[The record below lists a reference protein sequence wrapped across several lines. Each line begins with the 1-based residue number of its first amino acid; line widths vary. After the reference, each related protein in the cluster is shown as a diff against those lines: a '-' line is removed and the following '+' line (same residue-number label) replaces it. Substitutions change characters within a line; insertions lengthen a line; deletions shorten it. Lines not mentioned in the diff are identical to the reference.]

1 MESLSY
7 LEIFR
12 QRWRAILVAVV
23 VGVASAALIAFSIPP
38 TYTSTA
44 TLFLTVK
51 DVNATL
57 AERSQFSLA
66 RVNSYTDLVRSS
78 EVLEPVISDLDLD
91 LTVQELRSQVSA
103 TNPNST
109 VNINIAAQASTAAD
123 AARIANAVADS
134 LSRLVS
140 RVEDFG
146 TFSVSLERL
155 IPALPPSAPSA
166 PQKTV
171 ILGLGLI
178 SGLAAGAVL
187 ALILAR
193 FDHRMRQ
200 PSDVRRVTGLPVLAA
215 VPRGHRRARGN
226 SADAESTVDAAY
238 AEAFARITQAN
249 GGAVPRILLLAPA
262 GDAANHAS
270 ISLGVV
276 AAVAATGRQALFV
289 EAHPSSGDDNA
300 LASFA
305 GTTGL
310 AELLNESTTLPEV
323 TRPLD
328 GSEALFVSAGVAE
341 TTEVAADKTLRSVLT
356 RLISRA
362 DVVLTQAT
370 SETRPLSI
378 PLIAPFVEVAIVVV
392 RYNHS
397 SEAELAQTV
406 SQLRI
411 AGIRPLGVVLT
422 DVPNARHFELMATW
436 TPDDFASDPA
446 KARVH
451 LRRKA
456 SKPQEPAATPTATAT
471 ADASTD
477 TKAGPDRKKNMA
489 SESSPS
495 PTPVPK
501 PSPPKPAPPSGRTET
516 AAAAERSSE
525 NERVVVD

>member
-12 QRWRAILVAVV
+12 QRWLAVLIAVV
-23 VGVASAALIAFSIPP
+23 VGVGSAALIAFSIAP

-44 TLFLTVK
+44 TLFLSVK

-78 EVLEPVISDLDLD
+78 EVLEPVISDLGLD

-109 VNINIAAQASTAAD
+109 VNINIAAEASSAQD
-123 AARIANAVADS
+123 AALIANAVADS

-140 RVEDFG
+140 RVENFG
-146 TFSVSLERL
+146 TFSVSLELL
-155 IPALPPSAPSA
+155 IPALPPSTPSA

-171 ILGLGLI
+171 ILGLGLVA
-178 SGLAAGAVL
+178 GLAAGAVL
-187 ALILAR
+187 ALLLAR

-200 PSDVRRVTGLPVLAA
+200 PADVRRVTGLPVLAA
-215 VPRGHRRARGN
+215 VPRGHRRSRGFGAG
-226 SADAESTVDAAY
+226 SESTLDAAY
-238 AEAFARITQAN
+238 AEALARITQAN

-262 GDAANHAS
+262 GATANHS
-270 ISLGVV
+270 SVSLGVV
-276 AAVAATGRQALFV
+276 GAVAATGRQALWV
-289 EAHPSSGDDNA
+289 EAETSTENDRA
-300 LASFA
+300 IARYA
-305 GTTGL
+305 GNEGL
-310 AELLNESTTLPEV
+310 AELLNDSTILSDV

-328 GSEALFVSAGVAE
+328 GSDALFVSAGVAE
-341 TTEVAADKTLRSVLT
+341 TTEVAAEKTLRSVLT
-356 RLISRA
+356 RFISRA
-362 DVVLTQAT
+362 DVVVTQAT
-370 SETRPLSI
+370 SESRPLSI
-378 PLIAPFVEVAIVVV
+378 PLVAPFTEVAIVVV

-411 AGIRPLGVVLT
+411 AGVRPLGALLT
-422 DVPNARHFELMATW
+422 DVPNARHLELMATW
-436 TPDDFASDPA
+436 TPEDFSNSPA

-451 LRRKA
+451 LRRKTEKSA
-456 SKPQEPAATPTATAT
+456 PKPTLAPT
-471 ADASTD
+471 
-477 TKAGPDRKKNMA
+477 
-489 SESSPS
+489 
-495 PTPVPK
+495 
-501 PSPPKPAPPSGRTET
+501 PSPPQPGSPNPRAISTLADAVSTPAADGADT
-516 AAAAERSSE
+516 AAAVRSSE

>member
-12 QRWRAILVAVV
+12 QRWRAILIAVV
-23 VGVASAALIAFSIPP
+23 VGVGSAALIAFSIAP

-44 TLFLTVK
+44 TLFLSVK

-78 EVLEPVISDLDLD
+78 EVLEPVISDLGLD

-109 VNINIAAQASTAAD
+109 VNINIAAQASSAQD

-140 RVEDFG
+140 RVENFG

-155 IPALPPSAPSA
+155 IPALPPAAPSA

-171 ILGLGLI
+171 ILGLGLVA
-178 SGLAAGAVL
+178 GLAAGAVL
-187 ALILAR
+187 ALLLAR

-215 VPRGHRRARGN
+215 VPRGHRRSRGN
-226 SADAESTVDAAY
+226 GADPESTVEAAY
-238 AEAFARITQAN
+238 TEALARITQAN
-249 GGAVPRILLLAPA
+249 GGTVPRILLLAPA
-262 GDAANHAS
+262 GATANHAS
-270 ISLGVV
+270 VSLGVV
-276 AAVAATGRQALFV
+276 GAVSATGRQALFV
-289 EAHPSSGDDNA
+289 EAEVSGGDDTA
-300 LASFA
+300 LGHFA
-305 GTTGL
+305 GTAGL

-323 TRPLD
+323 TRTLD

-362 DVVLTQAT
+362 DVVITQAT
-370 SETRPLSI
+370 SESRPLSI
-378 PLIAPFVEVAIVVV
+378 PLIAPFVEVAMIVV
-392 RYNHS
+392 RYNHT

-411 AGIRPLGVVLT
+411 AGVRPLGVVLT
-422 DVPNARHFELMATW
+422 GVPNARHLELMATW
-436 TPDDFASDPA
+436 TPDDFAGGPA
-446 KARVH
+446 KAHVH

-456 SKPQEPAATPTATAT
+456 SKTAAPTATAT
-471 ADASTD
+471 ATAGPSTD
-477 TKAGPDRKKNMA
+477 TKVGPDRKKSMA

-501 PSPPKPAPPSGRTET
+501 PSPPKPAPPSGRTEP
-516 AAAAERSSE
+516 ADASAAERSSE

>member
-23 VGVASAALIAFSIPP
+23 VGVGSAALIAFSIPP

-51 DVNATL
+51 DVNSTL

-78 EVLEPVISDLDLD
+78 EVLEPVISDLGLE

-103 TNPNST
+103 INPNST
-109 VNINIAAQASTAAD
+109 VNINIAAEASSAPE

-155 IPALPPSAPSA
+155 IPALPPAAPSA

-171 ILGLGLI
+171 ILGLGFI
-178 SGLAAGAVL
+178 GGLAAGAAL
-187 ALILAR
+187 ALLLAR
-193 FDHRMRQ
+193 FDHRMRE
-200 PSDVRRVTGLPVLAA
+200 PGDVRRVTGLPVLAT
-215 VPRGHRRARGN
+215 VPRGHRRPQRDGA
-226 SADAESTVDAAY
+226 APDATVDAAF
-238 AEAFARITQAN
+238 AEALARITQAN

-262 GDAANHAS
+262 GATANHAS
-270 ISLGVV
+270 VLLGVIGAIATTGRRALGV
-276 AAVAATGRQALFV
+276 DAGAAT
-289 EAHPSSGDDNA
+289 DDDGA
-300 LASFA
+300 LAQFA
-305 GTTGL
+305 GTEGL
-310 AELLNESTTLPEV
+310 AELFNESTTLAEV
-323 TRPLD
+323 TRSLE
-328 GSEALFVSAGVAE
+328 GSEALFVSAGVAA
-341 TTEVAADKTLRSVLT
+341 TTEVAAEKTLRSVLT
-356 RLISRA
+356 RFISRA
-362 DVVLTQAT
+362 DVVVTQVT
-370 SETRPLSI
+370 SENRPLNI
-378 PLIAPFVEVAIVVV
+378 PLIAPYAEVAVVVV

-411 AGIRPLGVVLT
+411 AGVRPIGAVIT
-422 DVPNARHFELMATW
+422 DVPNSRHVELMPTW
-436 TPDDFASDPA
+436 TPDDFASTPA

-451 LRRKA
+451 LRRKGV
-456 SKPQEPAATPTATAT
+456 KPETSRVSARAVSADPPEAPADDGESNTDSAV
-471 ADASTD
+471 ST
-477 TKAGPDRKKNMA
+477 
-489 SESSPS
+489 
-495 PTPVPK
+495 
-501 PSPPKPAPPSGRTET
+501 
-516 AAAAERSSE
+516 RSSE